1 MRARF
6 ARVGA
11 RPARSPRRAPRA
23 PARASR
29 RLPLDDSRPRARS
42 SVALVALVA
51 LVASRGG
58 IRGANARAVA
68 NRRAGDDGTR
78 ALARAVRDG
87 GSARGALAALGGGDA
102 DDARSCVD
110 EVAEEG
116 EKCAKALRD
125 AAAAFSRG
133 DASAEDAAKEFVTV
147 GEACATKMMEIG
159 QSCAE
164 MTKACEREL
173 TRIEK
178 ECEEKAARLKTR
190 CEKNEL
196 APFECAASF
205 AELGQA
211 CATETAAE
219 VSKCVGEI
227 QVVGSGETFGDDPDD
242 CDAEARRLERQCHDE
257 YDAIK
262 AAIADGTLS
271 FLDGMRKLAAL
282 GQRCAKEAMDLRKRC
297 HPDGP
302 PP

>member
-1 MRARF
+1 M
-6 ARVGA
+6 
-11 RPARSPRRAPRA
+11 PRRRA
-23 PARASR
+23 
-29 RLPLDDSRPRARS
+29 RARS

-87 GSARGALAALGGGDA
+87 GSARDALATLVRSALAALGGGDA

-282 GQRCAKEAMDLRKRC
+282 GKRCAKEAMDLRKRC

>member
-1 MRARF
+1 MDKVSRPGHLTHGSRVSIVARARIVATSRRRCRDD
-6 ARVGA
+6 ARA
-11 RPARSPRRAPRA
+11 R
-23 PARASR
+23 ARASR
-29 RLPLDDSRPRARS
+29 RSRSSRSSPRAGARAARTRARSRIVERTRTRRRARTSALDAPRARD
-42 SVALVALVA
+42 
-51 LVASRGG
+51 
-58 IRGANARAVA
+58 AR
-68 NRRAGDDGTR
+68 D
-78 ALARAVRDG
+78 AR
-87 GSARGALAALGGGDA
+87 LGGDG
-102 DDARSCVD
+102 DDARACAD

-147 GEACATKMMEIG
+147 SEACAAKMMEIG
-159 QSCAE
+159 RACAE
-164 MTKACEREL
+164 MTRACEREL
-173 TRIEK
+173 STIEK
-178 ECEEKAARLKTR
+178 GCEEKAARLKTR

-242 CDAEARRLERQCHDE
+242 CDAEARRLEQQCHDE
-257 YDAIK
+257 YAAIK
-262 AAIADGTLS
+262 EAIADGTLS
-271 FLDGMRKLAAL
+271 FLEGMRKLAAL
-282 GQRCAKEAMDLRKRC
+282 GKRCAKEAMDLRKRC